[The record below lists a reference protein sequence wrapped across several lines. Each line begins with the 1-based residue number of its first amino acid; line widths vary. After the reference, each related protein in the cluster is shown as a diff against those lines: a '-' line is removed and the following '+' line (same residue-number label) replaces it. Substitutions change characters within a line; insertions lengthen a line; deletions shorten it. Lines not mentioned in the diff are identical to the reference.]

1 MKKLLLT
8 STGLTHPAI
17 AKRFLSLLD
26 KPPAET
32 KILFVPTASRTE
44 GEMKYVR
51 KSAAELTA
59 LGINEKNIVWFDANN
74 PKQAAPFEQYDV
86 VYVCGGNTF
95 YLMQKLLET
104 GLGEEIK
111 KLVGAGKLYVGVS
124 AGSIVAGPDISI
136 AAPFDPN
143 DIQLNDPLGLGLTKI
158 VISPHFCKEEEKI
171 IDDYKKKLSF
181 KIIPLTDQQA
191 YEEING
197 TERIFE

>member
-1 MKKLLLT
+1 
-8 STGLTHPAI
+8 
-17 AKRFLSLLD
+17 
-26 KPPAET
+26 
-32 KILFVPTASRTE
+32 
-44 GEMKYVR
+44 MKYVR